1 VDKAFWAIINVG
13 GQRLTRPMSQAA
25 HTVFGVDDLGPDA
38 LLAAIRDN
46 EVDRRRADLRQLE
59 LAYQW
64 CVLHPATADTGVA
77 TWGDPHLEADESL
90 GGEGTPKVAAFAP
103 EPLGLALGVSTS
115 AAMTL
120 IADALDLVHR
130 LPHTWRRV
138 QTLDAPAW
146 RARRVAQRTH
156 ALTQQAAAHVDR
168 QLAPRLH
175 TAGVTLIDRAVAQA
189 IAKYQPEEQMSK
201 EERVKAG
208 WDVTLH
214 HPNPTEFAGTSELHV
229 VGDTL
234 TLTTLYDQICATAA
248 DLKTA
253 GDTDPLGA
261 RKAKTLGQLA
271 GTPRTKLYLHLG
283 QHPNLGRVEN
293 LGPAT
298 TQKIKDWIGHSQVT
312 IQPVLHTDRDD
323 GLDPHHPPGWMRD
336 LVILRDPRCVFPH
349 CQRDSQRLRP
359 RPHHP
364 LRRTRT
370 TRPNQ
375 PSQPRTPVPQA
386 PPRQD
391 QRPMAIP
398 PPPRRHL
405 RLDRTRR
412 PRRALSQGHP
422 IVGQAWPD
430 HPPRRPRRDPAR
442 LPATRIAAFRRP
454 APRHPLRRHLGR

>member
-1 VDKAFWAIINVG
+1 
-13 GQRLTRPMSQAA
+13 MSQAA
-25 HTVFGVDDLGPDA
+25 HTASGVDDLGPDA
-38 LLAAIRDN
+38 LLAALTDA
-46 EVDRRRADLRQLE
+46 DRREREAARDKLM

-64 CVLHPATADTGVA
+64 CVLHPATTDTGVA
-77 TWGDPHLEADESL
+77 TWGGDPHLEADESL
-90 GGEGTPKVAAFAP
+90 GGEGTPWVAAFAP

-120 IADALDLVHR
+120 MADALDLVHR
-130 LPHTWRRV
+130 LPQTWRRV
-138 QTLDAPAW
+138 QTLDVPAW

-156 ALTQQAAAHVDR
+156 ALTAKAAAHVDR
-168 QLAPRLH
+168 QVAPRLH
-175 TAGVTLIDRAVAQA
+175 TVGVMVIDRAVAQA
-189 IAKYQPEEQMSK
+189 VAKHQPAEQESK

-253 GDTDPLGA
+253 GDPDPLGA

-283 QHPNLGRVEN
+283 QHPNLGRVEK

-298 TQKIKDWIGHSQVT
+298 TLKIKDWVGHSQVT

-323 GLDPHHPPGWMRD
+323 AVDPHDPPGWMRD

-349 CQRDSQRLRP
+349 CQRDSRACDLDHTTPYDEHGPPGQTNPAGLA
-359 RPHHP
+359 P
-364 LRRTRT
+364 LC
-370 TRPNQ
+370 
-375 PSQPRTPVPQA
+375 
-386 PPRQD
+386 
-391 QRPMAIP
+391 
-398 PPPRRHL
+398 RRHH
-405 RLDRTRR
+405 
-412 PRRALSQGHP
+412 RAKTSGR
-422 IVGQAWPD
+422 W
-430 HPPRRPRRDPAR
+430 RYRR
-442 LPATRIAAFRRP
+442 LPDGTYAWTG
-454 APRHPLRRHLGR
+454 PRV